1 MRIRFQPRPVPFV
14 VTLALIIL
22 GVALAQWQTRRAAE
36 KDAIAAQWS
45 ARAVAPA
52 LQLGAQ
58 IPLPIA
64 QLEYRRVTARGH
76 FDASAPFYLDNRPQ
90 DGQPGFYVLMPFQIG
105 AGPVRVLVERGWL
118 PVNRQQRA
126 QILPYR
132 TPQGEIEIAGVVR
145 HNPGRVMQ
153 LGTAPAYHAGVI
165 VQNLEVAGVALA
177 MNWQLHPFVLEQI
190 TTPSVAQDGLIRD
203 WPQPSG
209 GAERH
214 RGYAFQW
221 YALALMA
228 LVFFVVTGCRREHSE
243 S

>member
-36 KDAIAAQWS
+36 KDAIAAQLS
-45 ARAVAPA
+45 ARAAAPT

-58 IPLPIA
+58 MPLPIG

-76 FDASAPFYLDNRPQ
+76 FDVNAPFYLDNRPQ

-118 PVNRQQRA
+118 PVNRRQRD
-126 QILPYR
+126 QMLPYR

-145 HNPGRVMQ
+145 RNPGRVMQ
-153 LGTAPAYHAGVI
+153 LGTAPLYRAGAI
-165 VQNLEVAGVALA
+165 VQNLDVAGVAAA
-177 MNWQLHPFVLEQI
+177 MNWQLHPLVLEQV
-190 TTPSVAQDGLIRD
+190 TTPSIAQDGLIRD